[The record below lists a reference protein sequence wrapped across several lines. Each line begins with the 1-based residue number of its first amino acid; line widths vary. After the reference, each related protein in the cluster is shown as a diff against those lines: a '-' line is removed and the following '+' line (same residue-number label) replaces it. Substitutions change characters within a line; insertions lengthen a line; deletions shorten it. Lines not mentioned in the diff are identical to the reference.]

1 MEFASSRRGSH
12 ARAGS
17 TPATR
22 SLISSPAS
30 RTSASGRANRGRR
43 GRSARASR
51 LRQRGPH
58 GGPVDAAAADAC
70 LEQDRRSAGARG
82 LHAQAAS
89 ADVHEP
95 DRPVTSALVIFGVL
109 RRVHHRHGPPRESR
123 RARQRQTSRPPPNF
137 SVARSGSR
145 RAAPGLRSQ
154 VAQRHASRRRARPGR
169 RDGQPA
175 TSGPTRGRAA
185 TAPRVSRPRW
195 SGGRRQEPLTSRRAP
210 CRMA

>member
-123 RARQRQTSRPPPNF
+123 RARQRQTSRPPPDF

-154 VAQRHASRRRARPGR
+154 VAQRTHRVGEPDLAAATASHLR
-169 RDGQPA
+169 
-175 TSGPTRGRAA
+175 PTRGRAA
-185 TAPRVSRPRW
+185 TAPRVSLPRW
-195 SGGRRQEPLTSRRAP
+195 SGGRRQEPLTSRLAP
-210 CRMA
+210 CWKA